1 MLLKLELKGI
11 VVIVICTLV
20 LILLN
25 DYRSFECIL
34 VFRADISA
42 LSKYLRL
49 ILWVYI
55 TYGIFEYF
63 MGLRKYLNFIIAK
76 ISGSI
81 VLVFSFLK
89 FYQHYYLVE
98 PYNVIILSLLI
109 LLATITI
116 AELTSLFIMK
126 IKVNLIGYNNL
137 ALYVYLLIVCSL
149 LLLSYVPRE
158 VIFNVFYLLY

>member
-1 MLLKLELKGI
+1 MLLRLELKGI
-11 VVIVICTLV
+11 VVIFICTLV

-25 DYRSFECIL
+25 DYISFEFML
-34 VFRADISA
+34 MFGTDISA
-42 LSKYLRL
+42 MSRYLRL
-49 ILWVYI
+49 ILCVYI

-63 MGLRKYLNFIIAK
+63 MGLKKYFNFIIAK
-76 ISGSI
+76 ILGSI

-89 FYQHYYLVE
+89 FYHHYYLVE
-98 PYNVIILSLLI
+98 PYSASIISLLI

-116 AELTSLFIMK
+116 AELTSLVIMK
-126 IKVNLIGYNNL
+126 IKVNLIGYTNL

-149 LLLSYVPRE
+149 LLLSYLPRE